1 MSPPDARHAVG
12 QMLPVFACPGCR
24 TFIQPPPGV
33 AMFACPRCQT
43 TMQLFQPPPPP
54 VMLPAPL
61 NPWAQPGPS
70 PEGIP
75 SGLVTEG
82 STLNQRFPA
91 VELAPNV
98 FYAPPS
104 GYADYTSRENEQSG
118 WLGIFEETVPPP
130 FGRAVDP
137 GVQYVKVKVLCAGT
151 TELCRDDD
159 GGAWLRFRVPTEIFP
174 PEFIADV
181 GPMNHLD
188 LYSIT
193 TLSFQL
199 PHCENY
205 LDATFITPVDI
216 RRVIG
221 DYQNLSMNQ
230 SCWDVLDCFCCGCL
244 TLIRKSQQ
252 KPDYGL
258 GPAPAR
264 EPPPNTVGG
273 GCGAA
278 CGAGGANMWPKQL
291 TPSYWDSFQHDNS
304 GGGCGGGDWTSCGG

>member
-24 TFIQPPPGV
+24 TNIQPPPGV

-61 NPWAQPGPS
+61 NPW
-70 PEGIP
+70 
-75 SGLVTEG
+75 G

-98 FYAPPS
+98 FYAPQS
-104 GYADYTSRENEQSG
+104 GWGDYTSRVNEQSG
-118 WLGIFEETVPPP
+118 WIGIFEETVPPP

-221 DYQNLSMNQ
+221 DYQNRSMG
-230 SCWDVLDCFCCGCL
+230 SFWDCLLCGCP

-278 CGAGGANMWPKQL
+278 CGAGGATMWL
-291 TPSYWDSFQHDNS
+291 EQHLPGDWEIAQQYNS
-304 GGGCGGGDWTSCGG
+304 GGGCGGGGCGGGGCGGGD